1 MPRDRVLAGGARH
14 LRDVELIAALLRGG
28 ARDPADLAHEL
39 LRRFGGV
46 SGVLEQNATSLLQ
59 VPGLGQA
66 RAASL
71 IALRELVSR
80 SILATKRSTVSR
92 TLTKRRKEM
101 LSASTEVRQ
110 FLALRLV
117 GQERETFGAVFL
129 DVRNQLLGVEE
140 LFFGSIDRASV
151 YPREVMKACL
161 RYNAAAIVLYHNH
174 PSGVPEPSN
183 TDVQLTIRMMTAL
196 DHIDVKVFDHVVVGG
211 LAQVSMAERRMV
223 EGLGDPNYQLARNA
237 G

>member
-28 ARDPADLAHEL
+28 ARDPLDLAHEL
-39 LRRFGGV
+39 LQRFGGV
-46 SGVLEQNATSLLQ
+46 SGMLGQSATSLLQ

-80 SILATKRSTVSR
+80 SILATKRATVSR
-92 TLTKRRKEM
+92 TLTKQRKEV

-117 GQERETFGAVFL
+117 EQERETFGAVFL

-174 PSGVPEPSN
+174 PSGVPEPSS

-223 EGLGDPNYQLARNA
+223 EGLGDPNYRLARNA